1 MSPMTI
7 PQQIITIAICVL
19 GTMLTRFLPFLI
31 FSSKKP
37 TPKYIVY
44 LGKAL
49 PCAVFGMLVVYCLK
63 NVSILTGTHGLP
75 ELLAIAVTAGLHL
88 WKKNMLLSIA
98 GGTIVYMLLVQAR
111 ILTKMAD
118 SFS

>member
-7 PQQIITIAICVL
+7 SEQIITIAICVL
-19 GTMLTRFLPFLI
+19 GTMLTRFLPFLV

-37 TPKYIVY
+37 TPKYIDY

-63 NVSILTGTHGLP
+63 SVSLFSGSHGIP
-75 ELLAIAVTAGLHL
+75 ELIGIAVTAGLHL
-88 WKKNMLLSIA
+88 WKKQMLLSIA
-98 GGTIVYMLLVQAR
+98 SGTIVYMLLVQL
-111 ILTKMAD
+111 I
-118 SFS
+118 F